1 MPSLLHVYAL
11 PQVAQPE
18 EMTDGTVVVI
28 DVLRAATTICHALE
42 AGAAEVIPCAEVEE
56 ARAAAASMP
65 GEVVLGGE
73 REGLPIE
80 GFDLGNSPREYTPER
95 VAGKTLV
102 FTTSNGTRAL
112 HHARLAERVYL
123 GAFVNAAAL
132 LGQLLG
138 REQVHLLCSGTH
150 GQYSEDDILLAGLLV
165 ERLERAGGC
174 HYAQNA
180 QAATAREYWLSSFA
194 EPQALGAEPLEPE
207 LLVPKLR
214 RSAGGRN
221 LVAVGLED
229 DLIDAARI
237 DRFECVPVYDAAGGR
252 IRAA

>member
-1 MPSLLHVYAL
+1 MPPLLHVYAL

-42 AGAAEVIPCAEVEE
+42 AGAAEVIPCVEVEE
-56 ARAAAASMP
+56 ARAAAASLP

-112 HHARLAERVYL
+112 HHARMAESIFL

-132 LGQLLG
+132 VERLLG
-138 REQVHLLCSGTH
+138 REHIYLLCSGTH

-165 ERLERAGGC
+165 ERLQRAGGC

-180 QAATAREYWLSSFA
+180 QAVTAREYWLSSFP

-207 LLVPKLR
+207 RLVSKLR

-221 LVAVGLED
+221 LMAVGLED
-229 DLIDAARI
+229 DLIEAAQM
-237 DRFECVPVYDAAGGR
+237 DRFACVPVYDAGGGR
-252 IRAA
+252 ICR